1 MSAIPAQFTA
11 GDRVEWQEVE
21 APVGTTAITAYL
33 RTNAANGLMLLGTAT
48 ADPLVWNFILSSAPS
63 ATMQPQG
70 WKAQIVAT
78 VGADTYTVRT
88 SAFTVLPSLA
98 YSALPGALPGALDLR
113 SQLEKDLQTV
123 EDGIRALV
131 GGAQEY
137 YVGTGTGGRRVRRA
151 DLAELIKWRD
161 RLRGEISAAK
171 ASELGLDRKVYV
183 RFMPY

>member
-1 MSAIPAQFTA
+1 MSAIPTQFTA
-11 GDRVEWQEVE
+11 GDRIEWQEVE

-33 RTNAANGLMLLGTAT
+33 RTNAANGLMLLGVAT
-48 ADPLVWNFILSSAPS
+48 ADPLVWDFLISSASS
-63 ATMQPQG
+63 ATMQPQA
-70 WKAQIVAT
+70 WQAQIVAT
-78 VGADTYTVRT
+78 VGSDTYTVRT
-88 SAFTVLPSLA
+88 AKFTVLPSLA
-98 YSALPGALPGALDLR
+98 YTGAATALDLR
-113 SQLEKDLQTV
+113 SQLEKDLQVV

-161 RLRGEISAAK
+161 RLRAEISAAK

>member
-1 MSAIPAQFTA
+1 MSAIPAEFTA

-21 APVGTTAITAYL
+21 APEGTTAITAYL
-33 RTNAANGLMLLGTAT
+33 RTNAANGLMLLGVAT
-48 ADPLVWNFILSSAPS
+48 ADPLVWDFEISSASS
-63 ATMQPQG
+63 ATMQPQA
-70 WKAQIVAT
+70 WQAQIVAT

-88 SAFTVLPSLA
+88 TSFTVLPSLA
-98 YSALPGALPGALDLR
+98 YTGTATALDLR
-113 SQLEKDLQTV
+113 SQLERDLETV
-123 EDGIRALV
+123 EAGIRALV

-161 RLRGEISAAK
+161 RLRAEIAAEK

>member
-21 APVGTTAITAYL
+21 APEGTTAITAYL
-33 RTNAANGLMLLGTAT
+33 RTNAANGLTLAGTAT
-48 ADPLVWNFILSSAPS
+48 DDPLAWDFVISSASS
-63 ATMQPQG
+63 ATMQPQA
-70 WKAQIVAT
+70 WQAQIVAT
-78 VGADTYTVRT
+78 VATDTYTVRT
-88 SAFTVLPSLA
+88 TYFTVLPSLA
-98 YSALPGALPGALDLR
+98 YTGLPGALDLR
-113 SQLEKDLQTV
+113 SQLEKDLETV
-123 EDGIRALV
+123 EAGIRALV

-161 RLRGEISAAK
+161 RLRAEIAAEK

>member
-1 MSAIPAQFTA
+1 MSAIPTQFTA
-11 GDRVEWQEVE
+11 GDRIEWQEVE
-21 APVGTTAITAYL
+21 APTGTTAITAYL
-33 RTNAANGLMLLGTAT
+33 RTNAANGLMLLGVAT
-48 ADPLVWNFILSSAPS
+48 ADPLVWDFTISSASS
-63 ATMQPQG
+63 ATMQPQA
-70 WKAQIVAT
+70 WQAQIVAT

-88 SAFTVLPSLA
+88 TAFTVLPSLA
-98 YSALPGALPGALDLR
+98 YTGLPAALDLR
-113 SQLEKDLQTV
+113 SQLERDLQTV

-161 RLRGEISAAK
+161 RLRAEIAAAK